1 MKKVIAICITL
12 ALILALAVP
21 ALADV
26 DLSGLSFDEL
36 VALKSQIDLELFA
49 RPEWQSVEVPQ
60 GLYLVGRDIPA
71 GKWTVKS
78 VPTNWTE
85 VSVGLTFKDGGMK
98 LTYPYKVS
106 EYIYGPSGNMYKEG
120 ARTDLTIDVTDGD
133 YVQIDMG
140 SAIFEPF
147 HGVALGFK

>member
-1 MKKVIAICITL
+1 MKKAISLFCVF

-71 GKWTVKS
+71 GKWTVRPIETHYS
-78 VPTNWTE
+78 E
-85 VSVGLTFKDGGMK
+85 VSVGLTMEDGGMK
-98 LTYPYKVS
+98 LKYPYKVS
-106 EYIYGPSGNMYKEG
+106 ESLYGPRSSLYSEG
-120 ARTDLTIDVTDGD
+120 KRTELTIEVVDGD
-133 YVQIDMG
+133 YVQIDRG
-140 SAIFEPF
+140 TAIFEPF
-147 HGVALGFK
+147 HGVSLGFK

>member
-1 MKKVIAICITL
+1 MKKAISLLCVF

-26 DLSGLSFDEL
+26 DLSGLSFEEL
-36 VALKSQIDLELFA
+36 VALKSQIDLEIFA

-78 VPTNWTE
+78 LPSSWTD
-85 VSVGLTFKDGGMK
+85 VSVGQSFADGGMK
-98 LTYPYKVS
+98 LTYPYKINETV
-106 EYIYGPSGNMYKEG
+106 YGPSGLYYTDGK
-120 ARTDLTIDVTDGD
+120 RTELTIEVVDGD
-133 YVQIDMG
+133 YVQVDLG
-140 SAIFEPF
+140 TAIFEPF
-147 HGVALGFK
+147 HGVSLGFK

>member
-1 MKKVIAICITL
+1 MKKAISLLCVF

-26 DLSGLSFDEL
+26 DLSGLSFEEL

-71 GKWTVKS
+71 GKWSVKAIDTS
-78 VPTNWTE
+78 WTHI
-85 VSVGLTFKDGGMK
+85 SVGQSLKDGGME
-98 LTYPYKVS
+98 LTYPYKAD
-106 EYIYGPSGNMYKEG
+106 ETIYGTRSNMYSADKR
-120 ARTDLTIDVTDGD
+120 ADMTIEITDGD
-133 YVQIDMG
+133 YVQVAYG
-140 SAIFEPF
+140 TAVFEPF
-147 HGVALGFK
+147 HGTSLGFK

>member
-1 MKKVIAICITL
+1 MKKVITICITL

-26 DLSGLSFDEL
+26 DLSGLSFEEL

-71 GKWTVKS
+71 GKWTVR
-78 VPTNWTE
+78 PIETNCSE
-85 VSVGLTFKDGGMK
+85 VSVGRTLDDGGMK
-98 LTYPYKVS
+98 LTYPYKAD
-106 EYIYGPSGNMYKEG
+106 EYIFGTGYMLYSEGN
-120 ARTDLTIDVTDGD
+120 RTEMTIEITDGD
-133 YVQIDMG
+133 YVEIDMG

-147 HGVALGFK
+147 HGAALGFK